1 MEHME
6 KHTQPQDLFEETKE
20 KPVFSNE
27 THEVE
32 SQAPQKSEA
41 QEEKPRP
48 KKSGDARFSLFT
60 VLAFLLLLAAIPL
73 YRAASEVAVIRS
85 TPAPTDFAQI
95 TPPTVSPTPAQTLA
109 PLPSATPAQGGEAAV
124 PTPVFVQTAVV
135 VNGKTVGVL
144 ASREAAEELLH
155 DIKANYEAIIVE
167 EGQLTSSFLDEVE
180 LEDAPDATELTTLEA
195 LYETLVNGRRPLKV
209 ETVLLI
215 QSTASISYE
224 EETKKDETLF
234 AGLRVV
240 ESMGRTGESAV
251 VTRIVYQ
258 NGEQKKKETG
268 EQTVTRES
276 ENRVIRVGTLAQK
289 SGEPGRREGKKGKDA
304 EGLSF
309 AAPVEGEIVSN
320 FGRRNGSMHFGLDY
334 EIDEGAYVYAAEAGV
349 VVSVLVRGNYGLTVE
364 VDHGNG
370 FLTRYAHLQ
379 SALVAL
385 HDKVEKGQQ
394 IATAGAPQ
402 YGEKGGLHFELR
414 IDGFAYN
421 PRYYL
426 P

>member
-1 MEHME
+1 MDENRQSE
-6 KHTQPQDLFEETKE
+6 DLFEKTTGE
-20 KPVFSNE
+20 PVFSN
-27 THEVE
+27 
-32 SQAPQKSEA
+32 APQEQKRQQMNGEA
-41 QEEKPRP
+41 QEETPRP
-48 KKSGDARFSLFT
+48 KKNGEARFSLLA
-60 VLAFLLLLAAIPL
+60 VLAFLLLLAAIPI
-73 YRAASEVAVIRS
+73 YRAASEAVV
-85 TPAPTDFAQI
+85 PANTIMPTDSVESAL
-95 TPPTVSPTPAQTLA
+95 PTVSPVPEQTITPQ
-109 PLPSATPAQGGEAAV
+109 PSATPMQSSEVAV
-124 PTPVFVQTAVV
+124 PVFVQTAVV
-135 VNGKTVGVL
+135 VNGKTMGVL

-155 DIKANYEAIIVE
+155 DVKAYYEAMIVE
-167 EGQLTSSFLDEVE
+167 EGQLTSSFLDEVV
-180 LEDAPDATELTTLEA
+180 LEDAPDAMELTTLEA

-209 ETVLLI
+209 ETVLLK

-224 EETKKDETLF
+224 EEKTKDETLL

-240 ESMGRTGESAV
+240 ESMGRAGENVV
-251 VTRIVYQ
+251 VTRVVYQ
-258 NGEQKKKETG
+258 NGEQKKKEIG

-289 SGEPGRREGKKGKDA
+289 SGEPGRSEGEKGKDA
-304 EGLSF
+304 EGFSF
-309 AAPVEGEIVSN
+309 AAPVEGKIVSN
-320 FGRRNGSMHFGLDY
+320 FGRRNSSMHFGLDY
-334 EIDEGAYVYAAEAGV
+334 ELDEGAAVYAAEAGV

-364 VDHGNG
+364 IDHGNG

-394 IATAGAPQ
+394 IATAGAAQ
-402 YGEKGGLHFELR
+402 YSEEGGLHFELR